1 MNMKKAPIILTL
13 LFAFSLPGAT
23 SAKSWAYLGE
33 AHVDGNAD
41 HDKIKVGHKEGLFR
55 ALQLRVDR
63 GAIAFRHV
71 VVHYS
76 NGTNEQVQVRQR
88 INGGGAT
95 RVIDLRGNERS
106 IENVEIWYERANYGS
121 NRPRVRLYG
130 R

>member
-1 MNMKKAPIILTL
+1 MKKAPIILTL
-13 LFAFSLPGAT
+13 LFAFSLPTAT
-23 SAKSWAYLGE
+23 SAKSWEYLGE

-71 VVHYS
+71 IVNFS
-76 NGTNEQVQVRQR
+76 NGTNQQLPVRQR
-88 INGGGAT
+88 INAGGAS
-95 RVIDLRGNERS
+95 RIIDLRGNERS
-106 IENVEIWYERANYGS
+106 IDNVEIWYERANYGS